1 MRQWLISNGALM
13 AQPGLRHYSHCP
25 KGKANGAL
33 GAPLGLSQWRG
44 QWRNDARGRDP
55 KDHQSQTL
63 FKQGALQMTYR
74 WMAEIHYNNGEPPKV
89 VAFEELAELHDI
101 VELGSDWNTIFQIV
115 VTLNRPSVTPCP
127 ALKLVPPS
135 K

>member
-1 MRQWLISNGALM
+1 MRHWLISNGALM

-55 KDHQSQTL
+55 KDPSITNFVQTGRSTNDVSL
-63 FKQGALQMTYR
+63 DG
-74 WMAEIHYNNGEPPKV
+74 
-89 VAFEELAELHDI
+89 
-101 VELGSDWNTIFQIV
+101 
-115 VTLNRPSVTPCP
+115 
-127 ALKLVPPS
+127 
-135 K
+135 

>member
-1 MRQWLISNGALM
+1 MRHWLISNGALV
-13 AQPGLRHYSHCP
+13 AQPGLRHYSHCL

-55 KDHQSQTL
+55 KDHQSQAL

-74 WMAEIHYNNGEPPKV
+74 WMAEIYYNNGEPPKV
-89 VAFEELAELHDI
+89 VEPFFWLTFDLQRIQRAGTVLTVASQRERRDGGDRLRVGAPHI
-101 VELGSDWNTIFQIV
+101 
-115 VTLNRPSVTPCP
+115 
-127 ALKLVPPS
+127 
-135 K
+135 